1 MAQDNKT
8 ERATPRRRQKAREKG
23 QVVRSRELVAGL
35 ATMAAALLFS
45 WQLASFPALWRVLFR
60 RTLDSA
66 LAGDAGARGLMVPWS
81 LNVFRGVAITLAL
94 TWMVAGLAAL
104 AQGGLVFAPASLAPT
119 WSRLSPTSRLEQ
131 LFSIISLSRLL
142 KSLIPTAALVYL
154 AVSMLARDWHSLPF
168 LLNRSIA
175 GLSQLLTARTFEL
188 GWKSALVLLLWAGVD
203 YLLEHRKFEG
213 DLRMSRQEVI
223 DEFKETE
230 GNPMVKAR
238 IRRLQRQ
245 VRRRR
250 MLKDVERAAVVIT
263 NPTEFAIALEFAPQ
277 MSAPVVIAKGRN
289 LLAAEIKRV
298 ARWKGIPLVENPPL
312 AHALYRA
319 VEIGQSIPPK
329 LYRVVAEVLA
339 AIYRV
344 QAQVAGAPT
353 GDEKEPQAWRM

>member
-154 AVSMLARDWHSLPF
+154 AVSMLARDWH
-168 LLNRSIA
+168 
-175 GLSQLLTARTFEL
+175 
-188 GWKSALVLLLWAGVD
+188 
-203 YLLEHRKFEG
+203 
-213 DLRMSRQEVI
+213 
-223 DEFKETE
+223 
-230 GNPMVKAR
+230 
-238 IRRLQRQ
+238 
-245 VRRRR
+245 
-250 MLKDVERAAVVIT
+250 
-263 NPTEFAIALEFAPQ
+263 
-277 MSAPVVIAKGRN
+277 
-289 LLAAEIKRV
+289 
-298 ARWKGIPLVENPPL
+298 
-312 AHALYRA
+312 
-319 VEIGQSIPPK
+319 
-329 LYRVVAEVLA
+329 
-339 AIYRV
+339 
-344 QAQVAGAPT
+344 
-353 GDEKEPQAWRM
+353 